1 MGNAA
6 AAVASPAKFSVIQ
19 RSASLLRT
27 RIGVSLAFAI
37 NGFVYANWTSRL
49 PRLQTLY
56 DIDNGETGFVLT
68 SLALG
73 ALVAMPL
80 AGFLIVRSGSRRLS
94 VVSTLAFTLSVPL
107 MAYMPNYYALLA
119 VVPLIGISTGVMD
132 VAVNAQSVEVE
143 KLWGKPITSSF
154 HACFSGGM
162 FVGAGVAAGF
172 ISLGLDLGPHF
183 LAVAGIGTL
192 LALYALRYF
201 LEDRP
206 DAVANTDAG
215 GSKFTLAIVLLGLA
229 SLCTMVGEGA
239 MADWTPL
246 YMTRVARSPE
256 ALAPLAQASFSGA
269 MFLGRAFGDFGRS
282 RLGSRTIVISGA
294 VLALVGISLA
304 ILLPLPA
311 VAIAGFGLVGL
322 GLSNI
327 VPVVFSQA
335 SKEPG
340 LRPGVGI
347 SSVSTIGYAAFLFGP
362 PVIGFV
368 SDYQS
373 SRLPQGMALFPGV
386 EGLRVGLGVVAVL
399 MLVLVVLTTLYLRVD
414 D

>member
-1 MGNAA
+1 M
-6 AAVASPAKFSVIQ
+6 
-19 RSASLLRT
+19 
-27 RIGVSLAFAI
+27 AFAI
-37 NGFVYANWTSRL
+37 NGLVYANWTSRL
-49 PRLQTLY
+49 PRLQQLY
-56 DIDNGETGFVLT
+56 DIDNGETGFVLMA
-68 SLALG
+68 LALG

-80 AGFLIVRSGSRRLS
+80 AGFLIVRSGSRQLALI
-94 VVSTLAFTLSVPL
+94 STLVFILSAPL
-107 MAYMPNYYALLA
+107 MAYMPNYLALL
-119 VVPLIGISTGVMD
+119 VVMPLIGVSTGVMD

-162 FVGAGVAAGF
+162 FVGAGAAAGF
-172 ISLGLDLGPHF
+172 ISLGFDLGPH
-183 LAVAGIGTL
+183 LITISAISTL
-192 LALYALRYF
+192 LAVYSLRHFLY
-201 LEDRP
+201 DRP
-206 DAVANTDAG
+206 GEVETGEGG
-215 GSKFTLAIVLLGLA
+215 GSKFSLAIILLGLA

-246 YMTRVARSPE
+246 YMTRVAGSPE

-282 RLGSRTIVISGA
+282 RLGSRAIVVGGS
-294 VLALVGISLA
+294 VLALVGVSLA
-304 ILLPLPA
+304 ILMPEPE
-311 VAIAGFGLVGL
+311 VAIAGFGMVGL
-322 GLSNI
+322 GLSNL

-335 SKEPG
+335 SKVPG

-368 SDYQS
+368 SDYQNA
-373 SRLPQGMALFPGV
+373 RLPAGMALFPGV
-386 EGLRVGLGVVAVL
+386 EGLRVGLGLVALL
-399 MLVLVVLTTLYLRVD
+399 MLVLVVLTVAFLRVD

>member
-1 MGNAA
+1 M
-6 AAVASPAKFSVIQ
+6 IQ

-37 NGFVYANWTSRL
+37 NGLVYANWTSRL
-49 PRLQTLY
+49 PRLQELY
-56 DIDNGETGFVLT
+56 GIDNGETGFVLT

-80 AGFLIVRSGSRRLS
+80 AGFLIVRSGSRRLAII
-94 VVSTLAFTLSVPL
+94 STLVFVLSVPL
-107 MAYMPNYYALLA
+107 MAYMPNYWALLA

-162 FVGAGVAAGF
+162 FVGAGSAAGF
-172 ISLGLDLGPHF
+172 ISLGLDLGPH
-183 LAVAGIGTL
+183 L
-192 LALYALRYF
+192 LTVSLISMLVSVYALRHF
-201 LEDRP
+201 LQDRP
-206 DAVANTDAG
+206 GPVADAG
-215 GSKFTLAIVLLGLA
+215 GNSGSKFTFAIVLLGLA

-246 YMTRVARSPE
+246 YMTRVTGSPE
-256 ALAPLAQASFSGA
+256 VLAPLAQASFSGA

-282 RLGSRTIVISGA
+282 RLGSRTIVVSGA
-294 VLALVGISLA
+294 ALALIGVSLA
-304 ILLPLPA
+304 ILIPLPG

-335 SKEPG
+335 SKVPG

-368 SDYQS
+368 SDFQS
-373 SRLPQGMALFPGV
+373 SRLPEGLPLLPGV
-386 EGLRVGLGVVAVL
+386 EGLRVGLGVVALL
-399 MLVLVVLTTLYLRVD
+399 MLVLVVITTFYLRVED
-414 D
+414 